1 MTATGRALFATAI
14 GTCGVAWGPEGIVA
28 VQLPEADARRTGARL
43 AARCPGFP
51 EAGPPPEVAAA
62 LEAIAALLD
71 GEPRDLAE
79 VRVDLG
85 AVSPFERRVLDH
97 VRTIPPGRTETY
109 GEVAAAVG
117 EPGGAQA
124 VGRALGANPV
134 PIVVPCHRVM
144 GAGGRPVGFSAHGGV
159 GTKLRILRIEGS
171 AAPTLF
177 D

>member
-14 GTCGVAWGPEGIVA
+14 GPCGLAWGPGGIVA
-28 VQLPEADARRTGARL
+28 VQLPEADEGRTVARL
-43 AARCPGFP
+43 ARRCPGAV
-51 EAGPPPEVAAA
+51 EADPPPAVAAA
-62 LEAIAALLD
+62 IASIRALLD

-79 VRVDLG
+79 VEVDLG
-85 AVSPFERRVLDH
+85 ALTAFERRVLEH
-97 VRTIPPGRTETY
+97 VRTIPPGRTRTY
-109 GEVAAAVG
+109 AEVAAAVG

-124 VGRALGANPV
+124 VGRAMGSNPV

-159 GTKLRILRIEGS
+159 ETKLRMLRIEGA